1 MAAAPSAQDVA
12 DALAMTLERED
23 FAGAPWCPPGDAAA
37 LRKWVT
43 DRSASLGTGIRR
55 AIRLARLMAVAD
67 GRADYIR
74 FLYERV
80 GSLRARLFRQVIERA
95 AAEGRLPKSI
105 ATLTPNG
112 VHLREAALAPQG
124 APNDVFEIDFAQMP
138 RLAALLDI
146 MHNAL
151 GFTVVADLLSPL
163 LPKTGAPKATA
174 DEVARDV
181 QAALNAWLAERLE
194 STNHI
199 TQAQQI
205 RGFIAGRGRL
215 APETIDDETILLFW
229 IHAGEAEESEGIE
242 GFRLYRSVAAAM
254 LRYRAALRDTL
265 AARYLEEAL
274 GRGLEAANDDIAGGG
289 LDTRGEAWRSPLRAL
304 AAPPANRVKW
314 LTAKEHQLLRNYL
327 GAPADESD
335 KSDDDAP
342 AQTGDSDDVA
352 WRGGLAGEER
362 FDLTHGLTL
371 LRADVFGAVQASIVG
386 RLRKR
391 AEPAAAIAQAMEP
404 LGATAYPE
412 SANAYAEVRTQLH
425 LESLAALV
433 LLMEAGAAE
442 AAILLRWLGGDAAVG
457 AVIGA
462 PRRRPTL
469 VRNDDDDDDDDDD
482 QDAPADEAGEAEDIA
497 DDLRTQLA
505 PRLTAAIA
513 DPGTVAEGAGRA
525 LLVEALTARRKV
537 NRAGFRRED
546 RADPEMATALRAGAA
561 AVFEV
566 IRELDRLVGPLSAKA
581 AGADFVDDTARFA
594 AAFRRIYL
602 GAAG

>member
-23 FAGAPWCPPGDAAA
+23 ATGAPWCPPGDAAA

-74 FLYERV
+74 FLYERL
-80 GSLRARLFRQVIERA
+80 GSLRSRLFRQVIERA
-95 AAEGRLPKSI
+95 AAEGRLPSSI

-112 VHLREAALAPQG
+112 VHLREPALAPQG

-138 RLAALLDI
+138 RLGALLDI

-151 GFTVVADLLSPL
+151 GFTVVADLLGPL
-163 LPKTGAPKATA
+163 LPRAGAPKGTA
-174 DEVARDV
+174 DEVARAV

-205 RGFIAGRGRL
+205 RGFIARRGRL
-215 APETIDDETILLFW
+215 APETIDDEAILLFW
-229 IHAGEAEESEGIE
+229 IHAGEAEEEGIE
-242 GFRLYRSVAAAM
+242 GFRLYRSVATAM
-254 LRYRAALRDTL
+254 LRYRAALRDAL

-274 GRGLEAANDDIAGGG
+274 GRGLEAANDDVAGRE
-289 LDTRGEAWRSPLRAL
+289 LDTRGEAWRSPLRSL
-304 AAPPANRVKW
+304 AMPPASRVKW
-314 LTAKEHQLLRNYL
+314 LTAKEQQLLRNYL
-327 GAPADESD
+327 GAPADEAG
-335 KSDDDAP
+335 KSDDDADQAEDP
-342 AQTGDSDDVA
+342 DDAA
-352 WRGGLAGEER
+352 WKGGLAGEER
-362 FDLTHGLTL
+362 FGLAHWLTL
-371 LRADVFGAVQASIVG
+371 LRADVFGTVQASIVG

-391 AEPAAAIAQAMEP
+391 AEPAAAITQAMET
-404 LGATAYPE
+404 LGATAYAQ
-412 SANAYAEVRTQLH
+412 SANAYADVRTQLH

-442 AAILLRWLGGDAAVG
+442 AAILLRWLGGDAAV
-457 AVIGA
+457 AAAIGP

-469 VRNDDDDDDDDDD
+469 VRDDDSDNDNDNDDDDADADDGE
-482 QDAPADEAGEAEDIA
+482 DENIA
-497 DDLRTQLA
+497 DDLRARLA
-505 PRLTAAIA
+505 PRLTAAVA
-513 DPGTVAEGAGRA
+513 DPTTIAEGPGRA
-525 LLVEALTARRKV
+525 LLIEALAARRKV

-566 IRELDRLVGPLSAKA
+566 IRELDRLIGPLSAKA
-581 AGADFVDDTARFA
+581 AGADFAGDAARFS

-602 GAAG
+602 GAAD